1 MLNVGK
7 QSSHTKKC
15 LENQTKKV
23 ARPYS
28 PQIKKGHIAR
38 QKAWIFSGAKQY
50 IYWDSMLIAPVVCFA
65 EQG

>member
-38 QKAWIFSGAKQY
+38 QKAWIFSGARLFGY
-50 IYWDSMLIAPVVCFA
+50 IHSIYIGTVCL
-65 EQG
+65 